1 MGGLPIIPNQR
12 KLLMKFKNCS
22 VCNSAKMTVLNTY
35 KHYAIVCD
43 DCHCVTHVKKT
54 KYIVEYFIPRGIAK
68 RILPAKAFLRLYSDK
83 GDFKADAFYDSTAF
97 DSTDATT
104 WRASEVLQVNDQ
116 LSLAG
121 IIVENKKIL
130 DISGGPGY
138 VGANLKQH
146 GANVV
151 VTEFS
156 ISTVE
161 MMRNVHDLQALTFD
175 YTTEDISKKFDDKFD
190 LIMIR
195 SSIIFCPNL
204 DLLVGQLK
212 KILSSSGTIFVES
225 ILPSYGEI
233 FWWQQLEYKFPK
245 IYSQETIEKIF
256 YKHGFKLKIG
266 YRDYGG
272 YSGVKLR
279 SYNTVGRHMF
289 TWLVEYPM
297 VLAYKFLNIHKRASI
312 DSSMDH
318 KMITQFWTL
327 EDFEES
333 SYKNYKQGRNN
344 RSKTFGY
351 TYNGYLNEGSGID
364 N

>member
-1 MGGLPIIPNQR
+1 
-12 KLLMKFKNCS
+12 MKSENCS
-22 VCNSAKMTVLNTY
+22 VCNSARTTVLNTY

-43 DCHCVTHVKKT
+43 DCQCVTHIKKS
-54 KYIVEYFIPRGIAK
+54 KYIIEFFIPRGVAK

-83 GDFKADAFYDSTAF
+83 GDFKADAFYDSSAF
-97 DSTDATT
+97 DSTDTTT
-104 WRASEVLQVNDQ
+104 WRASEVLQVKDQ

-121 IIVENKKIL
+121 ISVENKKIL

-138 VGANLKQH
+138 VGSYLKQN

-161 MMRNVHDLQALTFD
+161 MMRDIHGLQSVTFD
-175 YTTEDISKKFDDKFD
+175 YTTEDISAKLDDKFD
-190 LIMIR
+190 LVMIR

-204 DLLVGQLK
+204 DLLVEQLR
-212 KILSSSGTIFVES
+212 KILNPSGTIFVES

-279 SYNTVGRHMF
+279 SYSAVSRHIF
-289 TWLVEYPM
+289 TWLIEYPM
-297 VLAYKFLNIHKRASI
+297 VLIYKILNIHKRASI

-327 EDFEES
+327 ENIEES
-333 SYKNYKQGRNN
+333 CYKNYRQGKNN

-351 TYNGYLNEGSGID
+351 TYNGYLNQASVID
-364 N
+364 S